1 MASPLT
7 RSSPQTVLP
16 EVSFFPKITLYL
28 FYFHIPNFFIPTKP
42 LALLYE
48 DLNSL
53 DLSTLSYSP
62 QLLLTFVLLWPNWIS
77 CLTVKSLSH
86 QHFQFLDF
94 FIPSFHCF
102 GFNFQE
108 VGCEELSVNTLLRRW
123 FWEVRVKAWR
133 SETEKG
139 RKPLQGVFRS
149 RLLLEATKAQFN
161 CEPLGSCE
169 KHISEL
175 PSHQR

>member
-1 MASPLT
+1 MKTSTHLTSPLFHT
-7 RSSPQTVLP
+7 LPNSSWLL
-16 EVSFFPKITLYL
+16 FF
-28 FYFHIPNFFIPTKP
+28 FY
-42 LALLYE
+42 
-48 DLNSL
+48 
-53 DLSTLSYSP
+53 
-62 QLLLTFVLLWPNWIS
+62 PNWIS

-102 GFNFQE
+102 GFDFQE
-108 VGCEELSVNTLLRRW
+108 ADCEELSANSLLRRW

-169 KHISEL
+169 KHVSEL
-175 PSHQR
+175 PSTRDKAHKVFTHQYPRVMGWGLLWGELLLEFLSSLLTEGQAFLHS